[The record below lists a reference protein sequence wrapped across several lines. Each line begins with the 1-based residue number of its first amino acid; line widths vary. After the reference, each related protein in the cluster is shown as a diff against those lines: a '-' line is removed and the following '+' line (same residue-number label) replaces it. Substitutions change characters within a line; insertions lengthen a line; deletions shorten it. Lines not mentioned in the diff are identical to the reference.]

1 MIMQVGK
8 EQNQLLQSLPRR
20 DFRMMTTRWR
30 CWAEYHFEISSKSKL
45 WVLKSVYD
53 GIFDSIS
60 DLGSIDDEIDI
71 KVFKTNKDGET
82 IVTDEQAADKT
93 TKPKATKEAA
103 KKPDVSKPSEEERFE
118 SQICQ

>member
-1 MIMQVGK
+1 MMIMQVGK
-8 EQNQLLQSLPRR
+8 DQNPLFYRLRR
-20 DFRMMTTRWR
+20 GGALGRSHGITLKTRLRPSFDFW
-30 CWAEYHFEISSKSKL
+30 
-45 WVLKSVYD
+45 KSVYD

-60 DLGSIDDEIDI
+60 DMGSIDDEIDI

-103 KKPDVSKPSEEERFE
+103 KTPAVSKPSEEERFE

>member
-1 MIMQVGK
+1 MK
-8 EQNQLLQSLPRR
+8 PPRN
-20 DFRMMTTRWR
+20 
-30 CWAEYHFEISSKSKL
+30 IKL

-82 IVTDEQAADKT
+82 TVTEQQPADKK

-103 KKPDVSKPSEEERFE
+103 KKPAATKPEEERFE
-118 SQICQ
+118 RYIFKQIIFVLANIRVFTITIQI

>member
-1 MIMQVGK
+1 M
-8 EQNQLLQSLPRR
+8 
-20 DFRMMTTRWR
+20 
-30 CWAEYHFEISSKSKL
+30 
-45 WVLKSVYD
+45 KSVYD

-82 IVTDEQAADKT
+82 TVTEQQPADKK

-103 KKPDVSKPSEEERFE
+103 KKPAATKPEEERFE
-118 SQICQ
+118 RYIFKQIIFVLANIRVFTITIQI

>member
-1 MIMQVGK
+1 M
-8 EQNQLLQSLPRR
+8 
-20 DFRMMTTRWR
+20 
-30 CWAEYHFEISSKSKL
+30 
-45 WVLKSVYD
+45 KSVYD

-103 KKPDVSKPSEEERFE
+103 KKPAAAKTPSVEERSE
-118 SQICQ
+118 SHICQ